1 MTTKTIKTK
10 SNSSLMI
17 NCLITLLTLIGML
30 LLSTSMYAQSDNEIN
45 ITINGEE
52 ITQPITLIFNLEDL
66 TNKKMLNG
74 SIKIE
79 NEEVELDL
87 PKKISINSEFENL
100 SLSLYT
106 EENNKKKFLLKDNKW
121 QDVKE

>member
-1 MTTKTIKTK
+1 
-10 SNSSLMI
+10 MI